1 MRQAK
6 QFCQKYEN
14 IKFAR
19 STNIK
24 VRLFTI
30 IRSEFYNHMRQ
41 RRKKVQDSASI
52 WVQNFAIRLK
62 QYRKFISQEFKKSLS
77 RLLANQKGAV
87 FS

>member
-1 MRQAK
+1 
-6 QFCQKYEN
+6 
-14 IKFAR
+14 
-19 STNIK
+19 
-24 VRLFTI
+24 
-30 IRSEFYNHMRQ
+30 MRQ

-52 WVQNFAIRLK
+52 WVQNFVIRLK